1 MTSSR
6 PYIIRALYE
15 WILDNDC
22 TPHILV
28 NTEHEGVQVPP
39 GFARNGQITLNLS
52 PSAVRHLHMD
62 NEALSF
68 EGRFAGVAYRLYL
81 PVSSVLAIYARED
94 GQGMAFNQEPA
105 LPAGGGDDPK
115 PPTTPKPTPPGGK
128 PPRPGGK
135 PSLRVVK

>member
-15 WILDNDC
+15 WILDNNC

-28 NTEHEGVQVPP
+28 NAEYAGIQIPA
-39 GFARNGQITLNLS
+39 GFTKNGQITLNLS
-52 PSAVRHLHMD
+52 PSAVRHLHAD

-68 EGRFAGVAYRLYL
+68 EGRFAGVAYRLYI
-81 PVSSVLAIYARED
+81 PVGAVLAIYARED

-105 LPAGGGDDPK
+105 PTPTDEDP
-115 PPTTPKPTPPGGK
+115 PPTDK
-128 PPRPGGK
+128 PPRPSGR
-135 PSLRVVK
+135 PTLRVVK

>member
-15 WILDNDC
+15 WILDNNC

-28 NTEHEGVQVPP
+28 SAEYPGVQIPA
-39 GFARNGQITLNLS
+39 GFAKNGQITLNLS
-52 PSAVRHLHMD
+52 PSAVHHLHVD

-68 EGRFAGVAYRLYL
+68 EGRFAGVAYRLYI
-81 PVSSVLAIYARED
+81 PVGAVLAIYARED

-105 LPAGGGDDPK
+105 PAPTDEE
-115 PPTTPKPTPPGGK
+115 PPPDTR
-128 PPRPGGK
+128 PPRPSGK
-135 PSLRVVK
+135 PNLRVVK